1 MRSYKD
7 RDKSLLKTIPSPK
20 SHYEHKIKAP
30 ELTFL
35 GANNQPDFGHV
46 TLWFY
51 ADKKAVELKSLKQ
64 YFFDWRDI
72 HVSYER
78 IIACIYDDIMERFE
92 PERLRIEIEFNARG
106 GISSKVS
113 MDSDWGVL
121 GGSDSVWQH
130 HEES

>member
-20 SHYEHKIKAP
+20 GAYEHKIDAP

-35 GANNQPDFGHV
+35 GANKQPDFGHV
-46 TLWFY
+46 SIWFY
-51 ADKKAVELKSLKQ
+51 ADKSAVELKSLKQ

-78 IIACIYDDIMERFE
+78 IINCIYDDMMEVYS
-92 PERLRIEIEFNARG
+92 PKRLRIEIEFNARG
-106 GISSKVS
+106 GISSTVVI
-113 MDSDWGVL
+113 DSDWGER
-121 GGSDSVWQH
+121 GGSDTVWQH
-130 HEES
+130 HGN